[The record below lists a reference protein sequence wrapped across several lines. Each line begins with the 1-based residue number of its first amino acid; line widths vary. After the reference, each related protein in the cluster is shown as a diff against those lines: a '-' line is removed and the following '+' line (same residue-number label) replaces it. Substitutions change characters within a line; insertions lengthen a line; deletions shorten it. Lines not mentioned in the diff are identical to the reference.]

1 MAGDSRAGHKEEA
14 APEEPLLD
22 SRGWPLIRLKKVF
35 PCMSNSDIAARAH
48 FFAGLRALSEADY
61 MAGRGLT
68 VETIV
73 REDPRYG
80 PRDVSYSI
88 GGSPRKDR
96 SYAEMEA
103 KLVSAVRAAHAAY
116 AKVKPGQ

>member
-1 MAGDSRAGHKEEA
+1 MTGNVKDNKKEEGV
-14 APEEPLLD
+14 PEEPLLD
-22 SRGWPLIRLKKVF
+22 SRGWPLIRLTKVF

-48 FFAGLRALSEADY
+48 FFAGLRALPEADY
-61 MAGRGLT
+61 MAGKGMT

-80 PRDVSYSI
+80 PKDVVYSI
-88 GGSPRKDR
+88 GGEPRKER

-103 KLVSAVRAAHAAY
+103 ELVKAVRASHAAY
-116 AKVKPGQ
+116 ARAK

>member
-1 MAGDSRAGHKEEA
+1 MTGNVKDNKKEEE
-14 APEEPLLD
+14 APQEPLLD
-22 SRGWPLIRLKKVF
+22 SRGWPLVRLTKVF

-48 FFAGLRALSEADY
+48 FFAGLRALSREDY
-61 MAGRGLT
+61 MAGKGMT

-80 PRDVSYSI
+80 PKNVVYSI
-88 GGSPRKDR
+88 GGTPRTER

-103 KLVSAVRAAHAAY
+103 ELVKAVRAAHTAY
-116 AKVKPGQ
+116 EKAGR